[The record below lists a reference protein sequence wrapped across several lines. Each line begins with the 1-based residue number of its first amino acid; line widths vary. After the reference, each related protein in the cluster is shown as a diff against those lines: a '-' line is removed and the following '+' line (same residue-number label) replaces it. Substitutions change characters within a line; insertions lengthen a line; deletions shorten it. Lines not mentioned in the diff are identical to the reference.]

1 MKKKQLF
8 LMMAILMM
16 AFGFAGC
23 PVSDDDDLDTGKN
36 TEKKDPKVDK
46 KSLEFSAEGGT
57 QSVKVTTS
65 GYKRYGFALDNADKS
80 WLSAEIVSGKK
91 TINITAKANTT
102 GKERSATVKCYV
114 TDVENSTD
122 AQRVYLPVKVTQ
134 KANGTPSVSP
144 TSLTFESS
152 GGTQSVKV
160 TTANYK
166 YGGCTIDDD
175 AKSWLSR
182 NYPGGGTIELT
193 ASPNTTGRE
202 RSTTVKCYATN
213 AQKGTDDDTYFMN
226 VKVTQK
232 ASEPSESRALKVISF
247 NYRYYFTLQKSEEV
261 NGKTTTDD
269 PNRVQGFL
277 FWSTSDEPETAIEKE
292 IWKSIKYSAYV
303 TGTTAYV
310 LLEFNYKRKN
320 DLGED
325 SNSAWK
331 MSFEIPNFPL
341 NTISSDKGYDNCK
354 IMNVRYSS
362 KHYTGSKLDS
372 SQEFDATN
380 LPGTVSSNGYYAAI
394 GAGGKESE
402 GVLISNFTSW
412 STGYDDIIGSPWTQ
426 RFQLIGDKDNS
437 FGLTIELEFE

>member
-1 MKKKQLF
+1 MKKKQFF
-8 LMMAILMM
+8 LMMTILMM

-80 WLSAEIVSGKK
+80 WLSAEIVSGKN

-152 GGTQSVKV
+152 GSTQSVKV
-160 TTANYK
+160 NTAGYK
-166 YGGCTIDDD
+166 YCGCIIDDA

-182 NYPGGGTIELT
+182 NYVSGGIIELT
-193 ASPNTTGRE
+193 ATPNTTDME
-202 RSTTVKCYATN
+202 RSTTIRCYATN

-232 ASEPSESRALKVISF
+232 AKAPDSQDDLYLVDDQGDW
-247 NYRYYFTLQKSEEV
+247 YRCDGVVFDAYIAPPGWGKQFGDGWINE
-261 NGKTTTDD
+261 NGKNEVVATGGHILTAHIKCSR
-269 PNRVQGFL
+269 NY
-277 FWSTSDEPETAIEKE
+277 SDSE
-292 IWKSIKYSAYV
+292 
-303 TGTTAYV
+303 G
-310 LLEFNYKRKN
+310 
-320 DLGED
+320 
-325 SNSAWK
+325 
-331 MSFEIPNFPL
+331 
-341 NTISSDKGYDNCK
+341 NTISSSLSFDISDASTLKSSNTATISNLKGEYKQNDKKGNLICQWK
-354 IMNVRYSS
+354 VAIKKLTTNLFVSRS
-362 KHYTGSKLDS
+362 KNELTCSFDQHCSLEAQGSLVICTS
-372 SQEFDATN
+372 TEFDEIEYHYGGIFNYSNTKTAYKSGA
-380 LPGTVSSNGYYAAI
+380 LLDETVG
-394 GAGGKESE
+394 
-402 GVLISNFTSW
+402 ISITFT
-412 STGYDDIIGSPWTQ
+412 
-426 RFQLIGDKDNS
+426 KK
-437 FGLTIELEFE
+437 